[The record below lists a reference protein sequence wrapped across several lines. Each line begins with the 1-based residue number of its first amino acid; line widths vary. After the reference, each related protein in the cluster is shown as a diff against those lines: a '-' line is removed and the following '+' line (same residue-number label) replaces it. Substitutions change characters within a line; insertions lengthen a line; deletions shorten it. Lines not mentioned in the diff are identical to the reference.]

1 MDVVDMYIHYIFY
14 IIYNMHVQC
23 MYMAI
28 YMYAYIYNRDMKLY
42 YSEVYIKIITCY
54 NCIAFKSL

>member
-1 MDVVDMYIHYIFY
+1 MYIHYIFY